1 MIVDSSAVVAVV
13 FQEHGY
19 ESLLDKLEA
28 SPSKGMGAPTLV
40 ETGILLAARMRS
52 DPIDLLARLLYT
64 FSIVEVPFG
73 EPHWREAVRA
83 YLRFGRGRH
92 PAGLNLGDCLAYAV
106 ARVAEE
112 PLLFTGR
119 GFARTDIDA
128 A

>member
-1 MIVDSSAVVAVV
+1 VIVDSSAIVAVV
-13 FQEHGY
+13 FQEQGY
-19 ESLLDKLEA
+19 ESLLGKLEV
-28 SPSKGMGAPTLV
+28 SPSTGMGAPTIV
-40 ETGILLAARMRS
+40 ETGIVLAARMRS
-52 DPIDLLARLLYT
+52 DPIDLMARLLDT
-64 FSIVEVPFG
+64 FNIVEVPFG

-92 PAGLNLGDCLAYAV
+92 PAGLNFGDCLAYAI

-119 GFARTDIDA
+119 DFARTDIEA